1 MRRTI
6 FFTTLFICSI
16 FFSQSVLAWNYL
28 NTLND
33 SSTAKNFTFTTSE
46 NVTTWIRLPKQ
57 SRVID
62 AKLNLS
68 GYYNDVSPVTNYS
81 DISLYDY
88 GSPVYNDSEFPS
100 YEGTSAQ
107 SFNLTYNLNVT
118 KIKIYIER
126 YPSTGTGF
134 VWLELN
140 TGNDTQP
147 EYNSTIGK
155 PTNSFAISDAINIS
169 DYPSFTWVTFNITAS
184 LNSSTR
190 YWIMIRGNRTIC
202 GVVGGDGSSS
212 TYVNGRGKYFNLNYR
227 CYMSYGA
234 DDCTSDPI
242 STDFFFEIYGESYP
256 TNPYLDVSG
265 DGDTEWSYTGEFN
278 ESVSPKRTADF
289 SSEINTYLSTC
300 TPDANGN
307 CDVPLILHSDT
318 AGKIQISDI
327 NITWGSPK
335 WSNNSTSTPIYDGIT
350 KDIFNITW
358 SDDSPYYIDKVFI
371 ESNYSGTPTNYT
383 MTRISGDQYS
393 GVYNYNLTLPAG
405 SFYWKS
411 YANASDGVRNS
422 TPKWEFTINK
432 GATSIKLYRNGTE
445 WTSDYTTTY
454 PESTNINATINVSTL
469 SASLLRNG
477 SLVSNPEIIEL
488 GAGSYNYTGNFS
500 GNQNYTASSKE
511 LNLIINKATPVLTGT
526 VTTPITYETAS
537 DYSGSESNNGDSGC
551 SYILLRNGTQ
561 IATGS
566 SVSDT
571 TVLGAGA
578 YNYTY
583 YTAGCSNYTSGKDED
598 ILVVN
603 KKSVTIT
610 LGGITG
616 QTITYETSVTPYCAA
631 SEGSCILYRDGVD
644 KTSTENNTATIYGY
658 KSSPYIFTANGTLDT
673 QNYSYTNQSS
683 TLTVNKKAFTFD
695 FSLANETI
703 VYETTVIEYV
713 TSNDTASA
721 SKLTL
726 WRNNVNI
733 TDLNGTTEALGVGA
747 WNFVAN
753 STHPLANY
761 SWNPLSS
768 TVTVVKKGIS
778 IVLAPSSETIT
789 YETTRTQYCAGNHTT
804 YKCTLWRNETN
815 VTSENNTSPTLG
827 AGSYIYKANVTAPL
841 ANYSWS
847 EQSSTLTVNK
857 KNANVA
863 VNPSTQSQTYED
875 TPLYQYCTDDSS
887 LLNCV
892 LYRNDVQIS
901 NNTNPRLG
909 AGTYY
914 YKANI
919 SDYSNYT
926 SYEATS
932 TLTINPKNANVQ
944 VYPVTQTVSYPTTQT
959 QYCTDDSTLIDCLI
973 YRNDASIT
981 NNTNY
986 SPAVGVYVYKANIT
1000 DQTNYTGYTD
1010 SETLTVNKGTTETYL
1025 YLNGTSSD
1033 RTYPQYFEANLTG
1046 VVNVSTL
1053 TVYLDMN
1060 ATGWGN
1066 NFASGTGSVI
1076 NISNMSMALGTYN
1089 ITAHFDGNQNYTSSS
1104 KTYYV
1109 TITDATTPQY
1119 SNLKTS
1125 PISPTAY
1132 SPGQAYQ
1139 FNATWTDNAAVDKV
1153 IFEWNGANTTVTTYQ
1168 GSEYYITKN
1177 DLPAGTYNYRWY
1189 ANDTSNNW
1197 GSTSLYVYT
1206 VNKRPA
1212 EVTLYLNGSSAT
1224 KWYQSGATANFT
1236 VYSNVSTTVVL
1247 TANIT
1252 GWTDQEATQTIYNT
1266 TALTGG
1272 DGTAYNITGYVKD
1285 TANYTGTLSDTEYAK
1300 MDSSKPTVYSFSV
1313 NDSYANMNQTV
1324 LLSVNATDGFA
1335 GIDTVLAEVQK
1346 PSGKANYTLPLSA
1359 SGNYSRLVNKTDL
1372 GDTQNDIGR
1381 INITKIY
1388 VNDTANNVQANTT
1401 SLHFDYAQ
1409 TNALDWGDSPD
1420 PITNAEGQAVTIWA
1434 NYTDLESTI
1443 LTGSTCRVTVF
1454 GYTWDMSYIDTNKR
1468 YEITISTYN
1477 RTPDTYAYNIS
1488 CANSSYQ
1495 TQQCTNSS
1503 QTVEVKEVV
1512 TGGPVGGGGGGEA
1525 PPPLANFTMTP
1536 ETWNVIISPNRTFER
1551 SFHICNKD
1559 TRTIKIKFE
1568 PTGEYSQWVSMVR
1581 YKEEKFLY
1589 QAIPAYGVPG
1599 GIDFLILEPGICDDI
1614 SVEVAVPEVPDS
1626 PPAYEIGLKA
1636 VDVSTSS
1643 TQVSKLVISV
1653 QRGVGAIRELGDK
1666 IYNVLLFGIK
1676 IGPEYKKISVC
1687 HESRPNVCVPGSFPL
1702 YVPFLVGIVPL
1713 IIVSYL
1719 VWRFVRR
1726 KFVRFGW
1733 VFVLATIIIYFVVL
1747 NSIIG

>member
-68 GYYNDVSPVTNYS
+68 GYVNGGEQYNLTAGSICTAVNNFMMRWGSNVGGTHLYAKFWFNISTPMVLYNVSFYGYNLSTSPKNNVSIYICQVSDYDNTTCTGPDTKLVTVNMSSFTNSGYDAPIKNIIVLDTPFSISSGTIYHMVFNRSTTEVDSEWDIYSNSGPVS
-81 DISLYDY
+81 CPY
-88 GSPVYNDSEFPS
+88 GSNYMNFNGVLSCNGVNITF
-100 YEGTSAQ
+100 EGT
-107 SFNLTYNLNVT
+107 
-118 KIKIYIER
+118 R
-126 YPSTGTGF
+126 YP
-134 VWLELN
+134 
-140 TGNDTQP
+140 
-147 EYNSTIGK
+147 NS
-155 PTNSFAISDAINIS
+155 
-169 DYPSFTWVTFNITAS
+169 
-184 LNSSTR
+184 
-190 YWIMIRGNRTIC
+190 
-202 GVVGGDGSSS
+202 
-212 TYVNGRGKYFNLNYR
+212 
-227 CYMSYGA
+227 
-234 DDCTSDPI
+234 
-242 STDFFFEIYGESYP
+242 
-256 TNPYLDVSG
+256 PYLDASG
-265 DGDTEWSYTGEFN
+265 DGDKEWSYTGEFN
-278 ESVSPKRTADF
+278 QTNNRTANF
-289 SSEINTYLSTC
+289 SSEINSYLSTC

-318 AGKIQISDI
+318 AGKIQVSDI
-327 NITWGSPK
+327 NVTYGSP
-335 WSNNSTSTPIYDGIT
+335 
-350 KDIFNITW
+350 
-358 SDDSPYYIDKVFI
+358 
-371 ESNYSGTPTNYT
+371 
-383 MTRISGDQYS
+383 
-393 GVYNYNLTLPAG
+393 
-405 SFYWKS
+405 
-411 YANASDGVRNS
+411 
-422 TPKWEFTINK
+422 
-432 GATSIKLYRNGTE
+432 
-445 WTSDYTTTY
+445 
-454 PESTNINATINVSTL
+454 
-469 SASLLRNG
+469 
-477 SLVSNPEIIEL
+477 
-488 GAGSYNYTGNFS
+488 
-500 GNQNYTASSKE
+500 
-511 LNLIINKATPVLTGT
+511 PVLTGT

-537 DYSGSESNNGDSGC
+537 DYSGSESNNGDSDC

-561 IATGS
+561 IAVGS

-571 TVLGAGA
+571 TVLGVGA

-583 YTAGCSNYTSGKDED
+583 YTAGCTNYTSGKDEK
-598 ILVVN
+598 I
-603 KKSVTIT
+603 
-610 LGGITG
+610 
-616 QTITYETSVTPYCAA
+616 
-631 SEGSCILYRDGVD
+631 
-644 KTSTENNTATIYGY
+644 
-658 KSSPYIFTANGTLDT
+658 
-673 QNYSYTNQSS
+673 
-683 TLTVNKKAFTFD
+683 LTVNK
-695 FSLANETI
+695 
-703 VYETTVIEYV
+703 
-713 TSNDTASA
+713 
-721 SKLTL
+721 
-726 WRNNVNI
+726 
-733 TDLNGTTEALGVGA
+733 
-747 WNFVAN
+747 
-753 STHPLANY
+753 
-761 SWNPLSS
+761 
-768 TVTVVKKGIS
+768 
-778 IVLAPSSETIT
+778 
-789 YETTRTQYCAGNHTT
+789 
-804 YKCTLWRNETN
+804 
-815 VTSENNTSPTLG
+815 
-827 AGSYIYKANVTAPL
+827 
-841 ANYSWS
+841 
-847 EQSSTLTVNK
+847 
-857 KNANVA
+857 
-863 VNPSTQSQTYED
+863 
-875 TPLYQYCTDDSS
+875 
-887 LLNCV
+887 
-892 LYRNDVQIS
+892 
-901 NNTNPRLG
+901 
-909 AGTYY
+909 
-914 YKANI
+914 
-919 SDYSNYT
+919 
-926 SYEATS
+926 
-932 TLTINPKNANVQ
+932 KNANVQ
-944 VYPVTQTVSYPTTQT
+944 VYPVTQTVTYPTTQT
-959 QYCTDDSTLIDCLI
+959 QYCTDDATLTNCQI
-973 YRNDASIT
+973 YRNDSSIT
-981 NNTNY
+981 NNTAY

-1000 DQTNYTGYTD
+1000 DQTNYTGYSDT
-1010 SETLTVNKGTTETYL
+1010 ETLTVNKGAAETYL

-1033 RTYPQYFEANLTG
+1033 RTYPQYSEANLTG
-1046 VVNVSTL
+1046 VVNISTL

-1076 NISNMSMALGTYN
+1076 NISNMSMPLGTYN

-1139 FNATWTDNAAVDKV
+1139 FNATWTDNAAVDKI

-1525 PPPLANFTMTP
+1525 PQPLANFTMTP

-1614 SVEVAVPEVPDS
+1614 SVDVAVPEVPDS
-1626 PPAYEIGLKA
+1626 TYEIGLRA
-1636 VDVSTSS
+1636 REITTGSS
-1643 TQVSKLVISV
+1643 VVSKFVISV
-1653 QRGVGAIRELGDK
+1653 QRGVGTIRELYDK
-1666 IYNVLLFGIK
+1666 LVSKLLFGVYISPEIK
-1676 IGPEYKKISVC
+1676 NVEICQAASTDICIPGAKEMKI
-1687 HESRPNVCVPGSFPL
+1687 
-1702 YVPFLVGIVPL
+1702 PFLGMGLTVL
-1713 IIVSYL
+1713 ASYS
-1719 VWRFVRR
+1719 VWRFTRR
-1726 KFVRFGW
+1726 RFPKASW
-1733 VFVLATIIIYFVVL
+1733 VFVLI
-1747 NSIIG
+1747 SIITILLIIP